1 MHACRAP
8 EEAAD
13 TDAHGKVLLIR
24 EGFKVMV
31 ALVGSASQV
40 ACGLIHWWLKASYTE
55 GSGLRSS
62 AAPHL

>member
-40 ACGLIHWWLKASYTE
+40 ACGYIH
-55 GSGLRSS
+55 
-62 AAPHL
+62 